1 MTDPKTETPAT
12 PADSNSDASG
22 EDAVLRCGYIAV
34 VGAPNA
40 GKSTLVNRLVGAK
53 VSIVT
58 PKVQTTRSR
67 ILGVAARGAVQMIY
81 VDTPGIFQPR
91 RRLDRAMVAAA
102 WGGVADG
109 DVTVLLIDVKRGL
122 DGDFRRIMDGLKKSD
137 RKAVLALNKIDL
149 IPRTELLGLASELD
163 ATGLF
168 TDIFMISALKGD
180 GMEDLAAALAP
191 RLPEGPWLFPEDQ
204 LSDLNDR
211 LFAAEITRE
220 KLYLRLHQELPYA
233 LTVETEGW
241 EPFRNGDVRIEQTIY
256 VERAS
261 QKGIVLGKGGERI
274 KAIREEAIAD
284 LEEFL
289 GRKVHLFIFV
299 KVREKWG
306 DDPERYRDWGLDF
319 NA

>member
-1 MTDPKTETPAT
+1 MADRDRPQGDVAT
-12 PADSNSDASG
+12 
-22 EDAVLRCGYIAV
+22 RCGYIAV

-40 GKSTLVNRLVGAK
+40 GKSTLVNNLVGAK

-67 ILGVAARGAVQMIY
+67 ILGVSIRDAVQMIY

-102 WGGVADG
+102 WSGVADG
-109 DVTVLLIDVKRGL
+109 DETLLLIDVKRGL
-122 DGDFRRIMDGLKKSD
+122 DGDARRIMDGLKKAK
-137 RKAVLALNKIDL
+137 RQAVLALNKIDL
-149 IPRTELLGLASELD
+149 VARDKLLGMASELD
-163 ATGLF
+163 STGLF

-220 KLYLRLHQELPYA
+220 KLYLRLHQELPYV
-233 LTVETEGW
+233 LTVETEAW
-241 EPFRNGDVRIEQTIY
+241 KPFRNGDVRIEQTIY
-256 VERAS
+256 VERGS

-284 LEEFL
+284 LEEYL
-289 GRKVHLFIFV
+289 GRKTHLFIFV

-306 DDPERYRDWGLDF
+306 EDPERYRDWGLDF

>member
-1 MTDPKTETPAT
+1 MADRDRPQGDIAT
-12 PADSNSDASG
+12 
-22 EDAVLRCGYIAV
+22 RCGYIAV

-40 GKSTLVNRLVGAK
+40 GKSTLVNYLVGAK

-67 ILGVAARGAVQMIY
+67 ILGVSIRDAVQMIY

-102 WGGVADG
+102 WSGVADG
-109 DVTVLLIDVKRGL
+109 DETLLLIDVKRGL
-122 DGDFRRIMDGLKKSD
+122 DGDARRIMDGLKKAK
-137 RKAVLALNKIDL
+137 RQAVLARNKIDL
-149 IPRTELLGLASELD
+149 VARDKLLGMASELD
-163 ATGLF
+163 STGLF

-180 GMEDLAAALAP
+180 GVEDLAAALAP

-233 LTVETEGW
+233 LTVETEAW

-256 VERAS
+256 VERGS

-284 LEEFL
+284 LEEYL
-289 GRKVHLFIFV
+289 GRKTHLFIFV

>member
-1 MTDPKTETPAT
+1 MADRDRPQGDVAT
-12 PADSNSDASG
+12 
-22 EDAVLRCGYIAV
+22 RCGYIAV

-40 GKSTLVNRLVGAK
+40 GKSTLVNYLVGAK

-67 ILGVAARGAVQMIY
+67 ILGVSIRDAVQMIY

-102 WGGVADG
+102 WSGVADG
-109 DVTVLLIDVKRGL
+109 DETLLLIDVKRGL
-122 DGDFRRIMDGLKKSD
+122 DGDARRIMDGLKKAK
-137 RKAVLALNKIDL
+137 RQAVLALNKIDL
-149 IPRTELLGLASELD
+149 VARDKLLGMASELD
-163 ATGLF
+163 STGLF

-233 LTVETEGW
+233 LTVETEAW

-256 VERAS
+256 VERGS

-284 LEEFL
+284 LEEYL
-289 GRKVHLFIFV
+289 GRKTHLFIFV